1 MNSKVK
7 KGLNIAR
14 IILTWSLVLFTVFV
28 MVFTIVTMNTLNK
41 KDSEGKNASIFG
53 YQLYIVLTDSMSE
66 SENNTEKAM
75 ILNFVVKDDDNEP
88 IKDADGKHVYIEGFD
103 PKYLVNE
110 RFDAGD
116 ITIVENLTEKE
127 KLQLKPGEIIAF
139 KSFNDD
145 ESNGQT
151 ITHMIKKVNYDV
163 YGNVVSYTTFGTN
176 TGNEDSVEVAPEF
189 VYGRYVNH
197 VPNLGTFFD
206 FIKTTKGYI
215 LCVLLPFFV
224 LIIYNLVVFIMA
236 LYRHLQRK
244 NAAAMERQKEKME
257 EELKEKESMLL
268 ELEALKAKLAGQL
281 ADDSQDDSKGD
292 KAT

>member
-7 KGLNIAR
+7 KGLNIGR
-14 IILTWSLVLFTVFV
+14 KILTWSLVLFTVFV

-41 KDSEGKNASIFG
+41 KDSEGKSPSIFG

-66 SENNTEKAM
+66 SGNNTEGAM
-75 ILNFVVKDDDNEP
+75 IFNFVVKDENNEP
-88 IKDADGKHVYIEGFD
+88 IKDADGKYVYIDGFD
-103 PKYLVNE
+103 PKYLENE

-116 ITIVENLTEKE
+116 ITIVENLSDKE
-127 KLQLKPGEIIAF
+127 KLTLKPGEIIAF
-139 KSFNDD
+139 KSFNNDA
-145 ESNGQT
+145 SNGMT
-151 ITHMIKKVNYDV
+151 ITHMIKKVNYNMA
-163 YGNVVSYTTFGTN
+163 GEVVSYTTFGTN

-197 VPNLGTFFD
+197 VPNLGNFFE
-206 FIKTTKGYI
+206 FMRTTKGYI

-224 LIIYNLVVFIMA
+224 LITYNLVIFIMA

-244 NAAAMERQKEKME
+244 NAAAMERQKKKME
-257 EELKEKESMLL
+257 EELKEKDSMLK

-281 ADDSQDDSKGD
+281 AEDSNEDSKSD
-292 KAT
+292 EAT